1 MSPTNDAIG
10 PSPPFASPHCFFSF
24 CWQLYGFINIATREW
39 KDGLLSVVMRDYQNA
54 PDSNPK
60 WVILDGDLDAN
71 WIENMNSVMDDNRLL
86 TLASNE
92 RIRMLMN
99 MKMIFEI
106 RDLAFASPA
115 TVTRAGVLYITDSAQ
130 WKNYVQAWLD
140 QWAEGLNLP
149 RSAEKMR
156 AEFRT
161 KGAEMVR
168 ANRAVSTRR
177 RPFGLTPQLIPL
189 PCAPAV
195 THPHLHAAIPRST
208 TGLSQFEKYCDKT
221 LLELE
226 INFRHVVPLLDFG
239 LVQTITNFLQG
250 LWTIDN
256 LGSKDTNAIE
266 IYFVFAAVWGFG
278 GGFTISSGIDFR
290 KKFSQW
296 WKDTWKDIK
305 FPHRGEVYDVF
316 VDKAKKDFVSWSDI
330 VPELEYDSTTTK
342 MSLVTVPTMETV
354 AISFFLDNLLPNKH
368 GMILIGAA
376 GCGKTAM
383 INGKLRT
390 LSEDYG
396 SLTININY
404 FTNSKMFQSIVRRRL
419 PPSWTLLCVHTQHK
433 TPILS
438 AFSRPLSPLMR
449 A

>member
-1 MSPTNDAIG
+1 MPRGSCR
-10 PSPPFASPHCFFSF
+10 S
-24 CWQLYGFINIATREW
+24 FINIATREW

-115 TVTRAGVLYITDSAQ
+115 TVTRAGVLYITDDGQ
-130 WKNYVQAWLD
+130 WKNYVNAWLD
-140 QWAEGLNLP
+140 QWAEGLTLP

-156 AEFRT
+156 GEFRE
-161 KGAEMVR
+161 KGA
-168 ANRAVSTRR
+168 A
-177 RPFGLTPQLIPL
+177 L
-189 PCAPAV
+189 
-195 THPHLHAAIPRST
+195 
-208 TGLSQFEKYCDKT
+208 FEKYCDKT

-226 INFRHVVPLLDFG
+226 INFKHVVPLLDFG
-239 LVQTITNFLQG
+239 LVQTIANFLQG
-250 LWTIDN
+250 LWSIEN
-256 LGSKDTNAIE
+256 LGSKDTSAME

-278 GGFTISSGIDFR
+278 GGFTISSGIDYR

-316 VDKAKKDFVSWSDI
+316 VDKAKKDFMSWSEI

-404 FTNSKMFQSIVRRRL
+404 FTNSKMFQVRCCCCCCAAVAALLPCCSARLRAPRTGSVIL
-419 PPSWTLLCVHTQHK
+419 PP
-433 TPILS
+433 
-438 AFSRPLSPLMR
+438 
-449 A
+449 

>member
-92 RIRMLMN
+92 RIRVLMN
-99 MKMIFEI
+99 MKLIFEI

-130 WKNYVQAWLD
+130 WKNYVESWLN
-140 QWAEGLNLP
+140 QWAETLNLP

-156 AEFRT
+156 AEFRA
-161 KGAEMVR
+161 KGAEM
-168 ANRAVSTRR
+168 
-177 RPFGLTPQLIPL
+177 
-189 PCAPAV
+189 
-195 THPHLHAAIPRST
+195 
-208 TGLSQFEKYCDKT
+208 FEKYCDKT

-226 INFRHVVPLLDFG
+226 INFKHVVPLLDFG

-250 LWTIDN
+250 LWTIEN
-256 LGSKDTNAIE
+256 LGSKDTSALE

-278 GGFTISSGIDFR
+278 GAFTISSGIDYR

-316 VDKAKKDFVSWSDI
+316 VDKAKKDFVSWSEI

-368 GMILIGAA
+368 GLMLIGAA

-390 LSEDYG
+390 LPEDFG
-396 SLTININY
+396 ALTININY
-404 FTNSKMFQSIVRRRL
+404 YTNSNMFQKIL
-419 PPSWTLLCVHTQHK
+419 EAPLEKKAGKNFGPPGARK
-433 TPILS
+433 PDFEPTPLGP
-438 AFSRPLSPLMR
+438 AR